1 MKKKFALF
9 LTVIM
14 IAVMVLPQIAAA
26 DSMTE
31 NTYRFQT
38 GVLPYSAQME
48 DETSVR
54 VTWHRFTDSKAFIL
68 SWKKAGSNEKVQS
81 VRIDD
86 PKADTYVVTGLEPE
100 TNYVFSIKGI
110 LTDAEGKDLFT
121 EDYDIEGATYVKSPE
136 YAGCRL
142 NCSGITSYWHVK
154 ESYSNFKIYRSDAK
168 DGSYELIETIAADGN
183 YDGPGRTHDRQ
194 YVRFTCDDYSVEDGK
209 TYYYKAQAEGTVGE
223 KTYSSEMSEPVALSA
238 KNEEGRFVTTLL
250 NKRNAYTKQ
259 IKIKLTSDDA
269 NYTTYLKSFK
279 SLHYYSNGKN
289 KKRIVTKAEYSR
301 DGKKYYTLKNK
312 NVSVKAGQSVYLR
325 ITTKS
330 RYWISKSL
338 KQGSMSLNVKY
349 DRPAYTGKATNA
361 ELVIG
366 KFDSHYKN
374 YDGYGGTIS
383 ADTRLDRDP
392 DTFSSLVN
400 QFLFR
405 EPDPQAEKVSDTS
418 VMLNWKS
425 VDHAESYVV
434 RYGTTKKSV
443 APQQGKPIVVPKYQV
458 QCLIDGLKKGKTYY
472 FSVISSGNAEGT
484 DEYDEAYGN
493 IIKWDGKTF
502 TRI

>member
-1 MKKKFALF
+1 MKKKIALF

-14 IAVMVLPQIAAA
+14 IAVMALPQMAAA
-26 DSMTE
+26 DSKTE
-31 NTYRFQT
+31 DTYQFQT

-54 VTWHRFTDSKAFIL
+54 VTWHRFTDSKAFVL
-68 SWKKAGSNEKVQS
+68 SWKKAGSDEALQS

-86 PKADTYVVTGLEPE
+86 PKADTYVITGLAPK
-100 TNYVFSIKGI
+100 TDYVFSIKGV

-121 EDYDIEGATYVKSPE
+121 EDYEIEGATYVKPPE
-136 YAGCRL
+136 YAACRL
-142 NCSGITSYWHVK
+142 NCSGISSYWHVK
-154 ESYSNFKIYRSDAK
+154 ESYSNFKIYRSDSK
-168 DGSYELIETIAADGN
+168 DGPYELIETIEAGGN
-183 YDGPGRTHDRQ
+183 DDGPGRTEDRQ
-194 YVRFTCDDYSVEDGK
+194 YLSFTCDDYSVEDGK

-238 KNEEGRFVTTLL
+238 KNEEGLFVTTLL

-259 IKIKLTSDDA
+259 IKIKLTSHEA
-269 NYTTYLKSFK
+269 NYTTYLKGFK
-279 SLHYYSNGKN
+279 ELRYNSNGKN
-289 KKRIVTKAEYSR
+289 NKRIVTKAEYSR

-349 DRPAYTGKATNA
+349 DRPAYTGKAANV
-361 ELVIG
+361 ELAIG
-366 KFDSHYKN
+366 KFDSHHKT
-374 YDGYGGTIS
+374 YDGYGGIIS
-383 ADTRLDRDP
+383 ADTKLDRDP
-392 DTFSSLVN
+392 DAFSSLVN
-400 QFLFR
+400 QFLIR
-405 EPDPQAEKVSDTS
+405 EPDPQAEKVNDTS

-443 APQQGKPIVVPKYQV
+443 APQQGKPIIVPKYQV

-484 DEYDEAYGN
+484 DEYDEADGN
-493 IIKWDGKTF
+493 IIKWDGKKF